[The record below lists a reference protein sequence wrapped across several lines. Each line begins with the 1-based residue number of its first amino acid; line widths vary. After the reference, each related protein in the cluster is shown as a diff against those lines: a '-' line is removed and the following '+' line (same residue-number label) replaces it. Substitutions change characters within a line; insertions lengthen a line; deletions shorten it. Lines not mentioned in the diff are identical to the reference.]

1 MGPPESW
8 GPALPGWARLHV
20 GCHSAG
26 RPTQEPL
33 LQPPLAASSRKAP
46 STAGHGLAFPYL
58 GPPGVTLKGTWPRPL
73 LSESRAIKQ
82 HCGKPQC
89 WSWEGEE
96 AGRGVE
102 PADIWW
108 SPWSQEQSV
117 AATAPPAPCLWRDR
131 RPDSRRWGRQAFKGD
146 TSQSHCGCTVG
157 HPAPRRAAVGR
168 GCCPWRI
175 SLGEKRFSFSPFKK
189 IPHLHESERQASKK
203 LWVQQLSGCAPA
215 SLVSTRTPARGT
227 RKAA

>member
-8 GPALPGWARLHV
+8 GPALPGWAGLHV

-131 RPDSRRWGRQAFKGD
+131 RPDSRRWGRQALFPLRREKAKAQRGHVSVSLWVHSGAPSAEKGRSG
-146 TSQSHCGCTVG
+146 TRLLPLENQFG
-157 HPAPRRAAVGR
+157 
-168 GCCPWRI
+168 
-175 SLGEKRFSFSPFKK
+175 GEKVFIFA
-189 IPHLHESERQASKK
+189 L
-203 LWVQQLSGCAPA
+203 
-215 SLVSTRTPARGT
+215 
-227 RKAA
+227 